1 MLAGMEDAAPLART
15 ARATAEALLVRIA
28 KQKVRAT
35 EAFYDIGGALRQLL
49 DQKLYAALGFTSFEE
64 LLAERDVMEVSQ
76 AKKLIE
82 VDRKFSRDR
91 ALLVG
96 PEKAY
101 ALARYAARTKTD
113 DAPEDF
119 IEKGFPIGGRRKPV
133 GEVSVRAVLEA
144 TRTAVARQKG
154 SRGESERARKDAET
168 ELRWVKK
175 VLHEHDVEGQ
185 VGLTFRRGSWHLR
198 IEVPAARA
206 RSVLKAGR

>member
-1 MLAGMEDAAPLART
+1 MKDVVPLAKT
-15 ARATAEALLVRIA
+15 AKATAEALLARID
-28 KQKVRAT
+28 KQKIRAT

-49 DQKLYAALGFTSFEE
+49 EQKLYGARGFASFED
-64 LLAERDVMEVSQ
+64 LLAERDVMDATQ

-82 VDRKFSRDR
+82 VHRKFSRDR
-91 ALLVG
+91 ALAVG

-101 ALARYAARTKTD
+101 ALARYAARTKAD

-119 IEKGFPIGGRRKPV
+119 IDKGFPIGGRRKPV
-133 GEVSVRAVLEA
+133 AEVSVRAVLEA

-168 ELRWVKK
+168 ELRFVKSL
-175 VLHEHDVEGQ
+175 LHQHEVEGL

-198 IEVPAARA
+198 IEIPAARTRA
-206 RSVLKAGR
+206 LLKSVR

>member
-1 MLAGMEDAAPLART
+1 MQDTAPLART
-15 ARATAEALLVRIA
+15 AKGTAETLLARIG

-49 DQKLYAALGFTSFEE
+49 DQKLYAALGYPSFEE
-64 LLAERDVMEVSQ
+64 LLAARDVMDVTQ

-82 VDRKFSRDR
+82 VHRKFSRDR

-101 ALARYAARTKTD
+101 ALARYAARTKAD

-119 IEKGFPIGGRRKPV
+119 IDKGFPIGGRRRPV
-133 GEVSVRAVLEA
+133 RDVSVRAVLEA

-154 SRGESERARKDAET
+154 SRGESERARKDAES
-168 ELRWVKK
+168 ELRWVKR

-206 RSVLKAGR
+206 RSVLKADR